1 MESPLGWI
9 LDVTFPVSVAFM
21 TIPGAFGGAI
31 ILLPKYDITLY
42 VSFIGF
48 TLNSIFSPV
57 KNRLPKVA
65 FETLLLV
72 VLVVLLTA
80 SCSTILRALPPVSN
94 GSVPPF
100 HSHSLMVSTPGYI
113 SCWYIANM
121 LSRNASFPVEFVL

>member
-1 MESPLGWI
+1 
-9 LDVTFPVSVAFM
+9 M
-21 TIPGAFGGAI
+21 TIPGTFGGII

-65 FETLLLV
+65 FETLFLV
-72 VLVVLLTA
+72 VLVVLLAA
-80 SCSTILRALPPVSN
+80 SCAPSSALVMVVVWFPVVGAPPLPPVSN

-121 LSRNASFPVEFVL
+121 LSRNASCPVEFVL

>member
-1 MESPLGWI
+1 MESLLGWI

-21 TIPGAFGGAI
+21 TIPGAFGGII

-48 TLNSIFSPV
+48 TLNSIFSPL

-72 VLVVLLTA
+72 VLVVLLLTV
-80 SCSTILRALPPVSN
+80 SCSPILRAPLPLSD

-100 HSHSLMVSTPGYI
+100 HSQTLMVSTPGYI
-113 SCWYIANM
+113 SC
-121 LSRNASFPVEFVL
+121 